1 MIKKLRWKFIAVA
14 MISII
19 VVLMAIIGTITL
31 INYNKT
37 VDNIDKVLTVLV
49 DNDGKFN
56 GLDFGD
62 DNLKNTDGNNNKDN
76 LNHQKDHGEFTKETP
91 YWTRFFSVK
100 FTNSN
105 PDPAVDTSMIASVSK
120 EEAIDMAKETINN
133 NSMIGFYGA
142 YRYKV
147 KIADDFKLVVFVD
160 CTKEMRSIRYFV
172 FTGTWISLVGIIAVF
187 IIVFIFSKIVFNP
200 VKRTYDKQKRFV
212 TNAAHE
218 LKTPL
223 TIISANNEL
232 IDAQYNSLDETQAID
247 KQVKKLTIMIN
258 NLTLLSKLD
267 EEDKNVDL
275 KEKVDLTKLSND
287 LIEPFKVIFESRNIK
302 FKFFVDDNCYI
313 KGNTNLISQL
323 LSLLIDNANKYA
335 LTYID
340 FEVRIVG
347 KGVELKTSND
357 ADIDEKNPNLLLERF
372 YRNDKARGKIEG
384 SGIGLSV
391 VNEIVKL
398 HKGTIKLNASNN
410 VYSCVIKFKN

>member
-1 MIKKLRWKFIAVA
+1 

-62 DNLKNTDGNNNKDN
+62 DNLENTDGNNNKDN
-76 LNHQKDHGEFTKETP
+76 LNPPKDYGEFTKETP

-105 PDPAVDTSMIASVSK
+105 PAPAVDTSMIASVSK
-120 EEAIDMAKETINN
+120 EEAINMAKETIDS

-287 LIEPFKVIFESRNIK
+287 LIGSFKVIFESRNIK
-302 FKFFVDDNCYI
+302 FNFFVDDNCYI

-335 LTYID
+335 LTYIN

>member
-1 MIKKLRWKFIAVA
+1 

-49 DNDGKFN
+49 DNDGKFDD
-56 GLDFGD
+56 LDFGD
-62 DNLKNTDGNNNKDN
+62 DNLENTDGNNNKDN
-76 LNHQKDHGEFTKETP
+76 LNHQGDHGEFTKETP

-105 PDPAVDTSMIASVSK
+105 PNPTVDTSMIASVSK
-120 EEAIDMAKETINN
+120 EEAIDMAKETIDS

-147 KIADDFKLVVFVD
+147 KITDDFKLVVFVD

-302 FKFFVDDNCYI
+302 FNFFVDDNCYI

-347 KGVELKTSND
+347 KYVELKTSND

-372 YRNDKARGKIEG
+372 YRNDKAIGKIEG

>member
-1 MIKKLRWKFIAVA
+1 

-49 DNDGKFN
+49 DNNGKFDD
-56 GLDFGD
+56 LDFDD
-62 DNLKNTDGNNNKDN
+62 DNLENTDGNNNKDN

-120 EEAIDMAKETINN
+120 EEAIDMAKETIDS

-223 TIISANNEL
+223 TIILANNEL

-302 FKFFVDDNCYI
+302 FNFFVDDNCYI

-335 LTYID
+335 LTYIN

>member
-1 MIKKLRWKFIAVA
+1 

-62 DNLKNTDGNNNKDN
+62 DNLKNTGGNNNKDN
-76 LNHQKDHGEFTKETP
+76 LNPPKDYGEFTKETP

-105 PDPAVDTSMIASVSK
+105 PDPAVDTSMIVSVSK
-120 EEAIDMAKETINN
+120 EEAIDMAKKTIDS

-232 IDAQYNSLDETQAID
+232 IDAEYNSLDETQAID

-410 VYSCVIKFKN
+410 EYSCVIKFKN

>member
-49 DNDGKFN
+49 DNNGKFDD
-56 GLDFGD
+56 LDFDD
-62 DNLKNTDGNNNKDN
+62 DNLENTDGNNNKDN

-120 EEAIDMAKETINN
+120 EEAIDMAKETIDS

-223 TIISANNEL
+223 TIILANNEL

-302 FKFFVDDNCYI
+302 FNFFVDDNCYI

-335 LTYID
+335 LTYIN

>member
-1 MIKKLRWKFIAVA
+1 

-49 DNDGKFN
+49 NNGGKFN
-56 GLDFGD
+56 NLDFGD
-62 DNLKNTDGNNNKDN
+62 DNLKNTDGDNNKDN
-76 LNHQKDHGEFTKETP
+76 LNPSKDYGEFTKETP

-120 EEAIDMAKETINN
+120 EEAINMAKETIDS

-302 FKFFVDDNCYI
+302 FNFFVDDNCYI

>member
-14 MISII
+14 IISII
-19 VVLMAIIGTITL
+19 VVLMVIIGTITL

-49 DNDGKFN
+49 DNDGKFDD
-56 GLDFGD
+56 LDFGD
-62 DNLKNTDGNNNKDN
+62 DNLENTDGNNNKDN
-76 LNHQKDHGEFTKETP
+76 LNPQKDYGEFTKETP

-105 PDPAVDTSMIASVSK
+105 PDPVVDTSMIASVSK
-120 EEAIDMAKETINN
+120 EEAIDMAKETIDS

-160 CTKEMRSIRYFV
+160 CTKEMSFVRYFV

-200 VKRTYDKQKRFV
+200 VKRTYDKQKRLV

-232 IDAQYNSLDETQAID
+232 IDAEYNSLDETQAID

-302 FKFFVDDNCYI
+302 FNFFVDDNCYI

>member
-1 MIKKLRWKFIAVA
+1 

-49 DNDGKFN
+49 DNDGKFDD
-56 GLDFGD
+56 LDFGD
-62 DNLKNTDGNNNKDN
+62 DNLENTDGNNNKDN
-76 LNHQKDHGEFTKETP
+76 LNPQKDYGEFTKETP

-105 PDPAVDTSMIASVSK
+105 PDPIVDTSMIASVSK
-120 EEAIDMAKETINN
+120 EEAIDMAKETIDS

-160 CTKEMRSIRYFV
+160 CTKEMSFV
-172 FTGTWISLVGIIAVF
+172 RHFAFTGTWISLVGIIAVF

-232 IDAQYNSLDETQAID
+232 IDAEYNSLDETQAID

-302 FKFFVDDNCYI
+302 FNFFVDDNCYI

>member
-1 MIKKLRWKFIAVA
+1 

-31 INYNKT
+31 INYNKA

-62 DNLKNTDGNNNKDN
+62 DNLKNTGGNNNKDN
-76 LNHQKDHGEFTKETP
+76 LNHQKDYGEFTKETP

-120 EEAIDMAKETINN
+120 EEAINMAKETIDS

-287 LIEPFKVIFESRNIK
+287 LIGSFKVIFESRNIK
-302 FKFFVDDNCYI
+302 FNFFVDDNCYI

-335 LTYID
+335 LTYIN

>member
-62 DNLKNTDGNNNKDN
+62 DNLENTDGNNNKDN
-76 LNHQKDHGEFTKETP
+76 LNPPKDYGEFTKETP

-120 EEAIDMAKETINN
+120 EEAINMAKETIDS

-232 IDAQYNSLDETQAID
+232 IDAEYNSLDETQAID

-287 LIEPFKVIFESRNIK
+287 LIESFKVIFESRNIK
-302 FKFFVDDNCYI
+302 FNFFVDDNCYI

-335 LTYID
+335 LTYIN

-410 VYSCVIKFKN
+410 EYSCVIKFKN

>member
-1 MIKKLRWKFIAVA
+1 

-120 EEAIDMAKETINN
+120 EEAINMAKETIDS

-302 FKFFVDDNCYI
+302 FNFFVDDNCYI

-335 LTYID
+335 LTYIN

-410 VYSCVIKFKN
+410 EYSCVIKFKN

>member
-49 DNDGKFN
+49 DNGGKFN
-56 GLDFGD
+56 NLDFGD
-62 DNLKNTDGNNNKDN
+62 DNLENTDGNNNKDN

-120 EEAIDMAKETINN
+120 EEAIDMAKETMDS

-287 LIEPFKVIFESRNIK
+287 LIGSFKVIFESRNIK
-302 FKFFVDDNCYI
+302 FNFFVDDNCYI

-347 KGVELKTSND
+347 KYVELKTSND

>member
-49 DNDGKFN
+49 DNNGKFDD
-56 GLDFGD
+56 LDFGD
-62 DNLKNTDGNNNKDN
+62 DNLENTDGNNSKDN

-120 EEAIDMAKETINN
+120 EEAIDMAKETIDS

-147 KIADDFKLVVFVD
+147 KITDDFKLVVFVD

-302 FKFFVDDNCYI
+302 FNFFVDDNCYI

-347 KGVELKTSND
+347 KYVELKTSND

>member
-1 MIKKLRWKFIAVA
+1 

-62 DNLKNTDGNNNKDN
+62 DNLKNTGGNNNKDN
-76 LNHQKDHGEFTKETP
+76 LNPPKDYGEFTKETP

-105 PDPAVDTSMIASVSK
+105 PDPAVDTSMIVSVSK
-120 EEAIDMAKETINN
+120 EEAIDMAKKTIDS

-302 FKFFVDDNCYI
+302 FNFFVDDNCYI

-335 LTYID
+335 LTYIN

>member
-49 DNDGKFN
+49 DNDGKFAD
-56 GLDFGD
+56 LDFGD
-62 DNLKNTDGNNNKDN
+62 DNLENTDGNNNKDN
-76 LNHQKDHGEFTKETP
+76 LNHQEDHGEFTKKTP

-120 EEAIDMAKETINN
+120 EEAIDMAKETIDS

-147 KIADDFKLVVFVD
+147 KITDDFKLVVFVD

-302 FKFFVDDNCYI
+302 FNYFVDDNCYI

-335 LTYID
+335 LTYIN

-347 KGVELKTSND
+347 KYVELKTSND

>member
-1 MIKKLRWKFIAVA
+1 

-62 DNLKNTDGNNNKDN
+62 DNLKNTGGNNNKDN
-76 LNHQKDHGEFTKETP
+76 LNPPKDYGEFTKETP

-120 EEAIDMAKETINN
+120 EEAIDMAKKTIDS

-302 FKFFVDDNCYI
+302 FIFFVDDNCYI

>member
-1 MIKKLRWKFIAVA
+1 

-76 LNHQKDHGEFTKETP
+76 LNSQKDYGEFTKETP

-100 FTNSN
+100 FINSN

-120 EEAIDMAKETINN
+120 EEAIDMAKETIDS

-160 CTKEMRSIRYFV
+160 CTKEMRSIRYFA

-232 IDAQYNSLDETQAID
+232 IDAEYNSLDETQAID

-302 FKFFVDDNCYI
+302 FNFFVDDNCYI

-357 ADIDEKNPNLLLERF
+357 ADIDENNPNLLLERF

>member
-1 MIKKLRWKFIAVA
+1 

-62 DNLKNTDGNNNKDN
+62 DNLKNTDVNNNKDN
-76 LNHQKDHGEFTKETP
+76 LNHQKDYGEFTKETP

-105 PDPAVDTSMIASVSK
+105 PAPAVDTSMIASVSK
-120 EEAIDMAKETINN
+120 EEAINMAKETIDS

-287 LIEPFKVIFESRNIK
+287 LIGSFKVIFESRNIK
-302 FKFFVDDNCYI
+302 FNFFVDDNCYI

-335 LTYID
+335 LTYIN

>member
-1 MIKKLRWKFIAVA
+1 

-76 LNHQKDHGEFTKETP
+76 LNHQKDYGEFTKETP

-120 EEAIDMAKETINN
+120 EEAIDMAKKTIDS

-232 IDAQYNSLDETQAID
+232 IDAEYNSLDETQAID

-302 FKFFVDDNCYI
+302 FNFFVDDNCYI

>member
-49 DNDGKFN
+49 DNNGKFDD
-56 GLDFGD
+56 LDFGD
-62 DNLKNTDGNNNKDN
+62 DNLENTDGNNNKDN

-120 EEAIDMAKETINN
+120 EEAIDMARETIDS

-200 VKRTYDKQKRFV
+200 VKRTYDKQKRFI

-302 FKFFVDDNCYI
+302 FNFFVDDNCYI

-335 LTYID
+335 LTYIN

-357 ADIDEKNPNLLLERF
+357 ADIDKKNPNLLLERF
-372 YRNDKARGKIEG
+372 YRNDKAREKIEG

>member
-1 MIKKLRWKFIAVA
+1 

-31 INYNKT
+31 INYNKA

-62 DNLKNTDGNNNKDN
+62 DNLENTDGNNNKDN
-76 LNHQKDHGEFTKETP
+76 LNPPKDYGEFTKETP

-120 EEAIDMAKETINN
+120 EEAIDMAKKTIDS

-287 LIEPFKVIFESRNIK
+287 LIGSFKVIFESRNIK
-302 FKFFVDDNCYI
+302 FNFFVDDNCYI

-410 VYSCVIKFKN
+410 EYSCVIKFKN

>member
-76 LNHQKDHGEFTKETP
+76 LNHQKDYGEFTKETP

-105 PDPAVDTSMIASVSK
+105 PDPAVNTSMIASVSK
-120 EEAIDMAKETINN
+120 EEAIDMAKKTIDS

-232 IDAQYNSLDETQAID
+232 IDAEYNSLDETQAID

-302 FKFFVDDNCYI
+302 FNFFVDDNCYI

-335 LTYID
+335 LTYIN

-410 VYSCVIKFKN
+410 VY

>member
-37 VDNIDKVLTVLV
+37 VDNIDKVLTALV
-49 DNDGKFN
+49 DNNGKFDD
-56 GLDFGD
+56 LDFGD
-62 DNLKNTDGNNNKDN
+62 DNLENTDGNNNKDN

-120 EEAIDMAKETINN
+120 EEAIDMAKETIDS

-160 CTKEMRSIRYFV
+160 CTKEMRSIRHFV

-302 FKFFVDDNCYI
+302 FNYFVDDNCYI

-335 LTYID
+335 LTYIN
-340 FEVRIVG
+340 FEVRIIG

>member
-1 MIKKLRWKFIAVA
+1 

-49 DNDGKFN
+49 DNDGKFDD
-56 GLDFGD
+56 LDFGD
-62 DNLKNTDGNNNKDN
+62 DNLENTDGNNNKDN
-76 LNHQKDHGEFTKETP
+76 LNYQEDHGEFTKETP

-105 PDPAVDTSMIASVSK
+105 PNPTVDTSMIASVSK
-120 EEAIDMAKETINN
+120 EEAIDMAKETIDS

-147 KIADDFKLVVFVD
+147 KITDDFKLVVFVD

-302 FKFFVDDNCYI
+302 FNFFVDDNCYI

-347 KGVELKTSND
+347 KYVELKTSND

>member
-1 MIKKLRWKFIAVA
+1 

-76 LNHQKDHGEFTKETP
+76 LNHQKDYGEFTKETP

-120 EEAIDMAKETINN
+120 EEAINMAKETIDS

-223 TIISANNEL
+223 TIISVNNEL

-287 LIEPFKVIFESRNIK
+287 LIEPFKVIFDSRNIK
-302 FKFFVDDNCYI
+302 FNFFVDDNCYI

-335 LTYID
+335 LTYIN

>member
-49 DNDGKFN
+49 DNGGKFN
-56 GLDFGD
+56 NLDFGD
-62 DNLKNTDGNNNKDN
+62 DNLENTDGNNNKDN

-100 FTNSN
+100 FTNSS

-120 EEAIDMAKETINN
+120 EEAIDMAKETIDS

-302 FKFFVDDNCYI
+302 FIFFVDDNCYI

-323 LSLLIDNANKYA
+323 LSLLIDNANKDA

>member
-1 MIKKLRWKFIAVA
+1 
-14 MISII
+14 
-19 VVLMAIIGTITL
+19 
-31 INYNKT
+31 
-37 VDNIDKVLTVLV
+37 
-49 DNDGKFN
+49 
-56 GLDFGD
+56 
-62 DNLKNTDGNNNKDN
+62 
-76 LNHQKDHGEFTKETP
+76 
-91 YWTRFFSVK
+91 
-100 FTNSN
+100 
-105 PDPAVDTSMIASVSK
+105 
-120 EEAIDMAKETINN
+120 
-133 NSMIGFYGA
+133 MIGFYGA

-302 FKFFVDDNCYI
+302 FNFFVDDDCYI

-347 KGVELKTSND
+347 KYVELKTSND

>member
-56 GLDFGD
+56 NLDFGD
-62 DNLKNTDGNNNKDN
+62 DNLENTDGNNNKDN
-76 LNHQKDHGEFTKETP
+76 LNPPKDYGEFTKETP

-120 EEAIDMAKETINN
+120 EEAINMAKETIDS

-287 LIEPFKVIFESRNIK
+287 LIGSFKVIFESRNIK
-302 FKFFVDDNCYI
+302 FNFFVDDNCYI

-335 LTYID
+335 LTYIN

>member
-49 DNDGKFN
+49 DNGGKFN
-56 GLDFGD
+56 NLDFGD
-62 DNLKNTDGNNNKDN
+62 DNLENTDGNNNKDN

-120 EEAIDMAKETINN
+120 EEAIDMAKETIDS

-287 LIEPFKVIFESRNIK
+287 LIGSFKVIFESRNIK
-302 FKFFVDDNCYI
+302 FNFFVDDNCYI

-335 LTYID
+335 LTYIN

>member
-62 DNLKNTDGNNNKDN
+62 DNLKNTDVNNNKDN
-76 LNHQKDHGEFTKETP
+76 LNHQKDYGEFTKETP

-105 PDPAVDTSMIASVSK
+105 PAPAVDTSMIASVSK
-120 EEAIDMAKETINN
+120 EEAINMAKETIDS

-232 IDAQYNSLDETQAID
+232 IDAEYNSLDETQAID

-302 FKFFVDDNCYI
+302 FNFFVDDNCYI

>member
-1 MIKKLRWKFIAVA
+1 

-76 LNHQKDHGEFTKETP
+76 LNHQKDYGGITKETP

-120 EEAIDMAKETINN
+120 EEAINMAKETIDS

-232 IDAQYNSLDETQAID
+232 IDAEYNSLDETQAID

-302 FKFFVDDNCYI
+302 FNFFVDDNCYI

>member
-62 DNLKNTDGNNNKDN
+62 DNLKNTGGNNNKDN
-76 LNHQKDHGEFTKETP
+76 LNPPKDYGEFTKETP

-120 EEAIDMAKETINN
+120 EEAINMAKETIDS

-200 VKRTYDKQKRFV
+200 VKRTYDKQKIFV

-232 IDAQYNSLDETQAID
+232 IDAEYNSLDETQAID

-302 FKFFVDDNCYI
+302 FNFFVDDNCYI

>member
-1 MIKKLRWKFIAVA
+1 

-62 DNLKNTDGNNNKDN
+62 DNLKNTGGNNNKDN
-76 LNHQKDHGEFTKETP
+76 LNPPKDYGEFTKETP

-105 PDPAVDTSMIASVSK
+105 PDPAVDTSMIVSVSK
-120 EEAIDMAKETINN
+120 EEAIDMAKKTIDS

-232 IDAQYNSLDETQAID
+232 IDAEYNSLDETQAID

-302 FKFFVDDNCYI
+302 FNFFVDDNCYI

>member
-49 DNDGKFN
+49 DNNGKFDD
-56 GLDFGD
+56 LDFGD
-62 DNLKNTDGNNNKDN
+62 DNLENTDGNNNKDN
-76 LNHQKDHGEFTKETP
+76 PNHQKDHGEFTKETP

-120 EEAIDMAKETINN
+120 EEAIDMAKETIDS

-187 IIVFIFSKIVFNP
+187 IIVFIFSKIVFDS

-302 FKFFVDDNCYI
+302 FNFFVDDN
-313 KGNTNLISQL
+313 
-323 LSLLIDNANKYA
+323 
-335 LTYID
+335 
-340 FEVRIVG
+340 
-347 KGVELKTSND
+347 
-357 ADIDEKNPNLLLERF
+357 
-372 YRNDKARGKIEG
+372 
-384 SGIGLSV
+384 
-391 VNEIVKL
+391 
-398 HKGTIKLNASNN
+398 
-410 VYSCVIKFKN
+410 

>member
-1 MIKKLRWKFIAVA
+1 

-49 DNDGKFN
+49 DNDGKFDD
-56 GLDFGD
+56 LDFGD
-62 DNLKNTDGNNNKDN
+62 DNLENTDGNNNKGN
-76 LNHQKDHGEFTKETP
+76 LNHQEDHGEFTKETP

-105 PDPAVDTSMIASVSK
+105 PNPTVDTSMIASVSK
-120 EEAIDMAKETINN
+120 EEAIDMAKETIDS

-147 KIADDFKLVVFVD
+147 KITDDFKLVVFVD

-223 TIISANNEL
+223 TIISVNNEL

-302 FKFFVDDNCYI
+302 FNFFVDDNCYI

-347 KGVELKTSND
+347 KYVELKTSND

>member
-1 MIKKLRWKFIAVA
+1 

-49 DNDGKFN
+49 DNGGKFN
-56 GLDFGD
+56 NLDFGD
-62 DNLKNTDGNNNKDN
+62 DNLENTDGNNNKDN

-100 FTNSN
+100 FTNSS
-105 PDPAVDTSMIASVSK
+105 PDSAVDTLMIASVSK
-120 EEAIDMAKETINN
+120 EEAIDMAKETIDS

-302 FKFFVDDNCYI
+302 FNFFVDDNCYI

-410 VYSCVIKFKN
+410 VYSCVIKFKS

>member
-1 MIKKLRWKFIAVA
+1 

-49 DNDGKFN
+49 DNGGKFN
-56 GLDFGD
+56 DLDFGD
-62 DNLKNTDGNNNKDN
+62 DNLENTDGNNNKDN
-76 LNHQKDHGEFTKETP
+76 PNHQEDHSEFTKETP

-105 PDPAVDTSMIASVSK
+105 PDPTVDTSMIASVSK
-120 EEAIDMAKETINN
+120 EEAIDMAKETIDS

-232 IDAQYNSLDETQAID
+232 IDAQYSSLDETQAID

-302 FKFFVDDNCYI
+302 FNFFVDDNCYI

-335 LTYID
+335 LTYIN

-347 KGVELKTSND
+347 KYVELKTSND

-410 VYSCVIKFKN
+410 VYLCVIKFRN

>member
-49 DNDGKFN
+49 DNDGKFDD
-56 GLDFGD
+56 LDFGD
-62 DNLKNTDGNNNKDN
+62 DNLENTDGNNNKDN

-120 EEAIDMAKETINN
+120 EEAIDMAKETIDS

-267 EEDKNVDL
+267 EEEKNVDL

-287 LIEPFKVIFESRNIK
+287 LIGSFKVIFESRNIK
-302 FKFFVDDNCYI
+302 FNFFVDDNCYI